1 MRVAS
6 DTLFHDLEVIEEKTK
21 IKLIQE
27 ITETVSTTFL
37 EEKCMDEHLNNCILM
52 VSSIWYFAKKKIRIS
67 LTARAINV
75 PLIH

>member
-1 MRVAS
+1 M
-6 DTLFHDLEVIEEKTK
+6 

-52 VSSIWYFAKKKIRIS
+52 VRSDLFDTLQKKIRIS
-67 LTARAINV
+67 LTARAMTV
-75 PLIH
+75 SLIH